1 MRDREN
7 TFIAIGS
14 QLLKIVKIRFKY
26 LSTYEV
32 IVGDHVRYEKAGK
45 VVNLIILLLSIG
57 VVSAQSTQSL
67 SSALDFLCTVFYD
80 LLPMGVLVLVTL
92 AGLIFAVGQTMG
104 AETRARANVWAT
116 NMLIGAL
123 IAGAV
128 IIIVPSVVNI
138 LVPGADLS
146 NCN

>member
-1 MRDREN
+1 MK
-7 TFIAIGS
+7 G
-14 QLLKIVKIRFKY
+14 
-26 LSTYEV
+26 
-32 IVGDHVRYEKAGK
+32 
-45 VVNLIILLLSIG
+45 NLIKLVSVLLVLG

-138 LVPGADLS
+138 LVPGTSLS
-146 NCN
+146 NCNP

>member
-1 MRDREN
+1 MEMKGN
-7 TFIAIGS
+7 LVKLVS
-14 QLLKIVKIRFKY
+14 VLLVLGI
-26 LSTYEV
+26 
-32 IVGDHVRYEKAGK
+32 
-45 VVNLIILLLSIG
+45 
-57 VVSAQSTQSL
+57 VSAQDTASL
-67 SSALDFLCTVFYD
+67 SSALQFLCDLFYN

-128 IIIVPSVVNI
+128 IIIVPPAVDI
-138 LVPGADLS
+138 LLGNTGGSSLATT
-146 NCN
+146 CK